1 VLNLINGANDLI
13 AFKFDISLNVMT
25 WIGRIGSVVLPV
37 IAYIVTYRI
46 CIGLQHSD
54 RAILEHG
61 IETGIIRRLP
71 TGEFIEVHQPLNGTD
86 DHGHPIPLA
95 YQGAAVP
102 KKMNQLGA
110 AGEAMPG
117 WLAPKDNA
125 GVIEYHSDPAE
136 LEAGSDADT
145 DAHSPAH

>member
-1 VLNLINGANDLI
+1 MPVRTGLGVAFIAFYVLNLINGANDLF

-71 TGEFIEVHQPLNGTD
+71 TGEFIEVHQPLDGPTTTATRSRW
-86 DHGHPIPLA
+86 PTR
-95 YQGAAVP
+95 
-102 KKMNQLGA
+102 
-110 AGEAMPG
+110 
-117 WLAPKDNA
+117 APRCRRR
-125 GVIEYHSDPAE
+125 
-136 LEAGSDADT
+136 
-145 DAHSPAH
+145 